1 MKPVYET
8 SSENGSAQ
16 VQNVAILCNFVR
28 PQKVQVR
35 SSKTM
40 SSYQCIL
47 RFFHHMSLKYC
58 ACHEKVIRSTA
69 PVTQNLLSKPEDL
82 MLQNVTH
89 LRTSAPWPPATR
101 NVFFLHAL
109 FKSAPRI
116 VCETAAKPT
125 LLADLLQGAESI
137 APATQNNAWT
147 SISTLYIFTWK
158 CPWHNNAVHFF
169 TVSTSKSAPDLRCF
183 VHFYLEM
190 CLAPQRR
197 TLFEHLNLQKCS
209 GADNEVFL
217 AFSIQNLLRATIA
230 RNF

>member
-47 RFFHHMSLKYC
+47 RFFHPMSLKYC

-101 NVFFLHAL
+101 NVFFFACPLQICTPHRLWNCCKAHAFGWPFTRCRIHCACHTKQRLNVHFDFIHFYVEMSLAQQRRAL
-109 FKSAPRI
+109 FHR
-116 VCETAAKPT
+116 
-125 LLADLLQGAESI
+125 
-137 APATQNNAWT
+137 
-147 SISTLYIFTWK
+147 
-158 CPWHNNAVHFF
+158 
-169 TVSTSKSAPDLRCF
+169 
-183 VHFYLEM
+183 
-190 CLAPQRR
+190 
-197 TLFEHLNLQKCS
+197 LNFQKCS
-209 GADNEVFL
+209 GPEVFCT
-217 AFSIQNLLRATIA
+217 FLLGNVLSATTPYTFWTSQPPKVF
-230 RNF
+230 RRR

>member
-169 TVSTSKSAPDLRCF
+169 HR
-183 VHFYLEM
+183 
-190 CLAPQRR
+190 
-197 TLFEHLNLQKCS
+197 LNFQKCS
-209 GADNEVFL
+209 GPEVFCT
-217 AFSIQNLLRATIA
+217 FLLGNVLSATTPYTFWTSQPPKVF
-230 RNF
+230 RRR

>member
-1 MKPVYET
+1 MYLSICLSVCLSIYLSIHPSIHLSEMKPVYET

-47 RFFHHMSLKYC
+47 RFFHPMSLKYC

-101 NVFFLHAL
+101 NVFFFCVPSSNLHPAS
-109 FKSAPRI
+109 FVK
-116 VCETAAKPT
+116 
-125 LLADLLQGAESI
+125 LLQS
-137 APATQNNAWT
+137 PRFWLTFYKVQNPLRLPHKTTLERPFRLYTFLRGNVLGTTTPCTFSPSQLPKVLRTWGV
-147 SISTLYIFTWK
+147 LYIFTWK
-158 CPWHNNAVHFF
+158 CA
-169 TVSTSKSAPDLRCF
+169 
-183 VHFYLEM
+183 
-190 CLAPQRR
+190 
-197 TLFEHLNLQKCS
+197 
-209 GADNEVFL
+209 
-217 AFSIQNLLRATIA
+217 
-230 RNF
+230 